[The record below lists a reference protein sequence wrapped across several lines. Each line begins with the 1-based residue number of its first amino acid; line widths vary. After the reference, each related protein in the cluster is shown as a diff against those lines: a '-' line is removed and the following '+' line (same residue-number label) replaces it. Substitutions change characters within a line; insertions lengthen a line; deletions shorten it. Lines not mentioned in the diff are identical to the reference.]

1 MLLSVDVFV
10 GCYKYWSDF
19 MTKKMMLKYFFDWY
33 YVMKYSFSLEH
44 ITASEARYME
54 ILAHKQEAD
63 LLNNSE
69 DCVLVLCCCLL
80 VGAYPYAGGKFLE
93 EF

>member
-1 MLLSVDVFV
+1 MMLLCVEVIVV

-19 MTKKMMLKYFFDWY
+19 MTWKLMLKYFFDWY
-33 YVMKYSFSLEH
+33 CVTHYSFIPEH

-54 ILAHKQEAD
+54 VLAHMQEAD

-69 DCVLVLCCCLL
+69 DCVLVHCCL
-80 VGAYPYAGGKFLE
+80 GRYIPICRRQIS
-93 EF
+93 

>member
-1 MLLSVDVFV
+1 MQ
-10 GCYKYWSDF
+10 YI
-19 MTKKMMLKYFFDWY
+19 
-33 YVMKYSFSLEH
+33 FSPEH

-54 ILAHKQEAD
+54 VLAHKQEAD

-69 DCVLVLCCCLL
+69 DCVLVIYCCLL
-80 VGAYPYAGGKFLE
+80 VGTYPYAGGKFLE